1 MDKAEKIELEYYEL
15 CPECGKEAYGFCDE
29 NLTGICNHCGAE
41 IKICSHCPS
50 SCLCKNSRET
60 FPDWQ
65 RWCKSCVFEYLKCVI
80 IECEFVFKKKKKK
93 IVRDGFIFQH
103 G

>member
-1 MDKAEKIELEYYEL
+1 MKFKKGVSADKMDKAEKIELEYYEL

-50 SCLCKNSRET
+50 SCVLPTPK
-60 FPDWQ
+60 
-65 RWCKSCVFEYLKCVI
+65 
-80 IECEFVFKKKKKK
+80 
-93 IVRDGFIFQH
+93 
-103 G
+103 

>member
-1 MDKAEKIELEYYEL
+1 MVILVGGNNS
-15 CPECGKEAYGFCDE
+15 PECGKEAYGFCDE

-65 RWCKSCVFEYLKCVI
+65 KWCKSCVFEHLDCES
-80 IECEFVFKKKKKK
+80 IECEGVCFADRKK
-93 IVRDGFIFQH
+93 IVRDGVIFQH